1 MIKMIDYNGKKWQV
15 VGKCSGER
23 INDHTK
29 LKENYSCD
37 LVLKNSENIFFML
50 NEVIDA
56 EFEEL

>member
-1 MIKMIDYNGKKWQV
+1 MIKMIDYNGNKWQV